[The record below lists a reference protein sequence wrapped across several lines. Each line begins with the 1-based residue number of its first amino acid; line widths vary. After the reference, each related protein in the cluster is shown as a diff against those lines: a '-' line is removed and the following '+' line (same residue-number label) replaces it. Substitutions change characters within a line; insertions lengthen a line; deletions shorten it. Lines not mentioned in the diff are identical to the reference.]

1 VASSPLRPFVPQGT
15 PTRPR
20 PAVGSSEFRLAR
32 PFVPGAEPARNET
45 IQPDPAPS
53 ASAKSESA
61 ASLQSIQDFLHRA
74 SANPAVAAGPQSK
87 RDEFSAEFDEA
98 SAELPPVEHFLDP
111 LPGVGEFEGATP
123 HSQDMNWGAAE
134 ATSPA
139 SAASETPE
147 SEWAIT
153 DWQKYDWRSVAAL
166 GEAAE
171 TDASNAWATT
181 DWDAA
186 GPGAAHAP
194 KNERPTVEQAIAKA
208 LEQIAQRIKSG
219 ELAAPMPGSATDP
232 ATIAATL
239 AALLGIRH

>member
-1 VASSPLRPFVPQGT
+1 VASSPLRPFVPHRT
-15 PTRPR
+15 PPKSR

-32 PFVPGAEPARNET
+32 PFVPGAEPERDKTVQSGAVS
-45 IQPDPAPS
+45 S
-53 ASAKSESA
+53 ASPKSELP

-74 SANPAVAAGPQSK
+74 SANPTPAAAVESR
-87 RDEFSAEFDEA
+87 RDESSAEFDEA

-111 LPGVGEFEGATP
+111 LPGVGEHEGAAP

-134 ATSPA
+134 ATPPTV
-139 SAASETPE
+139 AASETPG

-153 DWQKYDWRSVAAL
+153 DWQKYDWRSVAGL
-166 GEAAE
+166 GETGESAA
-171 TDASNAWATT
+171 TNAWATT
-181 DWDAA
+181 DWGATGPSAA
-186 GPGAAHAP
+186 RAP
-194 KNERPTVEQAIAKA
+194 RSEQPTVEQAIAKA

-219 ELAAPMPGSATDP
+219 ELAAPVPGSATDP